1 MTRTISAMRPWHRV
15 DVAVVVADVVGDV
28 VAVIGR
34 RDVTVVDG
42 VVLAVVACDVADV
55 IVGGHRSSSG
65 VENIQR

>member
-1 MTRTISAMRPWHRV
+1 MRPWHRV

-42 VVLAVVACDVADV
+42 VVLLSL
-55 IVGGHRSSSG
+55 IH
-65 VENIQR
+65 I